1 MTIDDSFI
9 PNKRNRH
16 TPGTLPSDISIDSIK
31 TDSTFTNPYEYPQVI
46 LLPSNDP
53 DTNHITMREK
63 PSHITDKRGHCSRQH
78 D

>member
-16 TPGTLPSDISIDSIK
+16 TPGPLPSAISIASRK
-31 TDSTFTNPYEYPQVI
+31 TVSTFINPYEYPQVS

-63 PSHITDKRGHCSRQH
+63 PSHITEKRGHCSRRH